1 MFTINLVDINLKCQP
16 ARRRAPGCFRPP
28 APFSPLSPHLSPRL
42 RLRTHE
48 RSTSTPPPGAGGGR
62 RGDED
67 DPPTTAPG
75 TAEIFKVS
83 SSALLLI
90 SFTPPYLLRP
100 NPGLQRYKRTHA
112 HPMGSKAMLTWDAEW
127 CSWSFLQGFLI
138 GQLSVIIMICAFIKY
153 FIFSD
158 PSTDKTPKRSASQKG
173 RTKTIH
179 KKKSTVLRNPPP
191 MTTATILSKTYY
203 NVHSH
208 QPESLDWF
216 NVLIAQAIAQ
226 FRDDART
233 DGAILDSLNKVING
247 PNKPDFLDRIK
258 ITEISLGE
266 DFPIFSNCRITP
278 SPDEPGKLQARMDVD
293 LSDVITLGVET
304 RLLLNYPKPLVAVLP
319 VGLSVSIL
327 RFSGTLSISFIP
339 SQENTSNSTTLTFSL
354 LDDYRLDL
362 SVRSLVGA
370 RSRLQDV
377 PKIAQ
382 LIESRIHAW
391 IDERVVEPK
400 FQQIVL
406 PSLWPRKHTTREHA
420 PEPSTDSDGPDK
432 NNGTFNFRGEGEG
445 SIRSSGNAG
454 FGSHRSNPMRQ
465 RRTPLM
471 AMHHHDAYPA
481 N

>member
-1 MFTINLVDINLKCQP
+1 M
-16 ARRRAPGCFRPP
+16 
-28 APFSPLSPHLSPRL
+28 
-42 RLRTHE
+42 
-48 RSTSTPPPGAGGGR
+48 STSPATTGKWAFSSPDSSQPRQLAPEPLQTMVSSPEPQQHEPANDAAGTRMADFNSHPLPPPLVHSR
-62 RGDED
+62 
-67 DPPTTAPG
+67 
-75 TAEIFKVS
+75 S
-83 SSALLLI
+83 S
-90 SFTPPYLLRP
+90 
-100 NPGLQRYKRTHA
+100 N
-112 HPMGSKAMLTWDAEW
+112 
-127 CSWSFLQGFLI
+127 WSFLQGFLI

-158 PSTDKTPKRSASQKG
+158 PSTDPKPKKSNSRKNKTL
-173 RTKTIH
+173 H

-191 MTTATILSKTYY
+191 LTTTTILSKTYY
-203 NVHSH
+203 NVNSH

-247 PNKPDFLDRIK
+247 PNKPDFLDTIK

-354 LDDYRLDL
+354 LDDYRLEL
-362 SVRSLVGA
+362 SVRSLVGS

-406 PSLWPRKHTTREHA
+406 PSLWPRKKTTREHV
-420 PEPSTDSDGPDK
+420 PDTSTDSDSVDK
-432 NNGTFNFRGEGEG
+432 GSFREGEG
-445 SIRSSGNAG
+445 SMRSSGNPG
-454 FGSHRSNPMRQ
+454 YGSHRSNSMRQ
-465 RRTPLM
+465 RRPPLM
-471 AMHHHDAYPA
+471 TAMHHHDPYPTP
-481 N
+481 

>member
-1 MFTINLVDINLKCQP
+1 M
-16 ARRRAPGCFRPP
+16 AE
-28 APFSPLSPHLSPRL
+28 
-42 RLRTHE
+42 TH
-48 RSTSTPPPGAGGGR
+48 
-62 RGDED
+62 
-67 DPPTTAPG
+67 
-75 TAEIFKVS
+75 
-83 SSALLLI
+83 
-90 SFTPPYLLRP
+90 
-100 NPGLQRYKRTHA
+100 
-112 HPMGSKAMLTWDAEW
+112 
-127 CSWSFLQGFLI
+127 SWSFLQGFLI

-158 PSTDKTPKRSASQKG
+158 PSTDPRPKRHSK
-173 RTKTIH
+173 KLH
-179 KKKSTVLRNPPP
+179 KKKSTSVLRNPPP
-191 MTTATILSKTYY
+191 LTTATILSKTYY

-233 DGAILDSLNKVING
+233 DGAILESLNKVING
-247 PNKPDFLDRIK
+247 PNKPDFLDTIK

-354 LDDYRLDL
+354 LDDYRLEL
-362 SVRSLVGA
+362 SVRSLVGS

-406 PSLWPRKHTTREHA
+406 PSLWPRKRTTREHA
-420 PEPSTDSDGPDK
+420 PDTSTDSDSIDK
-432 NNGTFNFRGEGEG
+432 GSNFREGGVGEG
-445 SIRSSGNAG
+445 SMRSA
-454 FGSHRSNPMRQ
+454 GSHRSNSIRQ
-465 RRTPLM
+465 RRPPLM
-471 AMHHHDAYPA
+471 TSMHPHHHDYPTP
-481 N
+481 

>member
-1 MFTINLVDINLKCQP
+1 MSTSPATGKWVFPSPSSTTTPLELLSPPPQPTIETLLESQTMSSNQQQP
-16 ARRRAPGCFRPP
+16 ADTAGMRG
-28 APFSPLSPHLSPRL
+28 
-42 RLRTHE
+42 
-48 RSTSTPPPGAGGGR
+48 TPPQPMVQSR
-62 RGDED
+62 
-67 DPPTTAPG
+67 
-75 TAEIFKVS
+75 S
-83 SSALLLI
+83 S
-90 SFTPPYLLRP
+90 
-100 NPGLQRYKRTHA
+100 N
-112 HPMGSKAMLTWDAEW
+112 
-127 CSWSFLQGFLI
+127 WSFFQGFLI

-158 PSTDKTPKRSASQKG
+158 PNTDPRPKKNNRKS
-173 RTKTIH
+173 KTIY

-226 FRDDART
+226 FRDDARS
-233 DGAILDSLNKVING
+233 DDAILESLNKVMNG
-247 PNKPDFLDRIK
+247 PNKPDFLDNIK

-354 LDDYRLDL
+354 LDDYRLEL

-406 PSLWPRKHTTREHA
+406 PSLWPRKKTTREHI
-420 PEPSTDSDGPDK
+420 PDTLTDSDSVDK
-432 NNGTFNFRGEGEG
+432 SSFASGEG
-445 SIRSSGNAG
+445 SMRSAGNM
-454 FGSHRSNPMRQ
+454 FGSHRSNSIRQ
-465 RRTPLM
+465 RRPPIVTGM
-471 AMHHHDAYPA
+471 YHHDSYPGS
-481 N
+481 

>member
-1 MFTINLVDINLKCQP
+1 MSTSPATRKWLFPPPRTKTLQHPQLVPLPIPTMASVHEQAADT
-16 ARRRAPGCFRPP
+16 AGTRMAAP
-28 APFSPLSPHLSPRL
+28 APLVAP
-42 RLRTHE
+42 
-48 RSTSTPPPGAGGGR
+48 RST
-62 RGDED
+62 
-67 DPPTTAPG
+67 
-75 TAEIFKVS
+75 K
-83 SSALLLI
+83 SALLPCVLRLKVAFFTTALDRYTFFLFNHLI
-90 SFTPPYLLRP
+90 EFV
-100 NPGLQRYKRTHA
+100 
-112 HPMGSKAMLTWDAEW
+112 LTMDDDE

-158 PSTDKTPKRSASQKG
+158 PSTDAKPQRSASRKSKL
-173 RTKTIH
+173 KTIH

-233 DGAILDSLNKVING
+233 DGAILDSLNKVLNG

-420 PEPSTDSDGPDK
+420 PDAMTDSDGLDK
-432 NNGTFNFRGEGEG
+432 ASSSYREGGGEG
-445 SIRSSGNAG
+445 SMRAAGNAG
-454 FGSHRSNPMRQ
+454 FGSHRSNSMRQ
-465 RRTPLM
+465 RRAPLM
-471 AMHHHDAYPA
+471 TTMQHHHDGYPA
-481 N
+481 T

>member
-1 MFTINLVDINLKCQP
+1 MDN
-16 ARRRAPGCFRPP
+16 
-28 APFSPLSPHLSPRL
+28 
-42 RLRTHE
+42 
-48 RSTSTPPPGAGGGR
+48 
-62 RGDED
+62 
-67 DPPTTAPG
+67 
-75 TAEIFKVS
+75 
-83 SSALLLI
+83 
-90 SFTPPYLLRP
+90 Y
-100 NPGLQRYKRTHA
+100 
-112 HPMGSKAMLTWDAEW
+112 
-127 CSWSFLQGFLI
+127 SWSFLQGFLI

-158 PSTDKTPKRSASQKG
+158 PSTDSSSSSRSKRNHNSSSRKL
-173 RTKTIH
+173 H
-179 KKKSTVLRNPPP
+179 KKKSTSVLRNPPP
-191 MTTATILSKTYY
+191 LTTATILSKTYY

-247 PNKPDFLDRIK
+247 PNKPDFLDTIK

-278 SPDEPGKLQARMDVD
+278 SLEEPGNLQAKMDVD

-354 LDDYRLDL
+354 LDDYRLEL
-362 SVRSLVGA
+362 SVRSLVGS

-406 PSLWPRKHTTREHA
+406 PSLWPRKRTTREHA
-420 PEPSTDSDGPDK
+420 PDTSTDSDSIDK
-432 NNGTFNFRGEGEG
+432 NTTTTGGEG
-445 SIRSSGNAG
+445 SMRSG
-454 FGSHRSNPMRQ
+454 GSHRSNSMRQ
-465 RRTPLM
+465 RRAPLM
-471 AMHHHDAYPA
+471 TAMHHHDYPTP
-481 N
+481 

>member
-1 MFTINLVDINLKCQP
+1 M
-16 ARRRAPGCFRPP
+16 
-28 APFSPLSPHLSPRL
+28 
-42 RLRTHE
+42 E
-48 RSTSTPPPGAGGGR
+48 
-62 RGDED
+62 E
-67 DPPTTAPG
+67 
-75 TAEIFKVS
+75 
-83 SSALLLI
+83 
-90 SFTPPYLLRP
+90 
-100 NPGLQRYKRTHA
+100 
-112 HPMGSKAMLTWDAEW
+112 

-158 PSTDKTPKRSASQKG
+158 PSTDPKPRKSASRKN
-173 RTKTIH
+173 KTLH

-191 MTTATILSKTYY
+191 LTTATILSKTYY

-247 PNKPDFLDRIK
+247 PNKPDFLDTIK

-278 SPDEPGKLQARMDVD
+278 SSEEPGKLQAKMDID

-354 LDDYRLDL
+354 LDDYRLEL
-362 SVRSLVGA
+362 SVRSLVGS

-406 PSLWPRKHTTREHA
+406 PSLWPRKKTTREHV
-420 PEPSTDSDGPDK
+420 PDTSTDSDSVDK
-432 NNGTFNFRGEGEG
+432 GSYREGDG
-445 SIRSSGNAG
+445 SMRSSGNAG
-454 FGSHRSNPMRQ
+454 FGSHRSNSMRQ
-465 RRTPLM
+465 RRPPLM
-471 AMHHHDAYPA
+471 ATMHHHDSYPA
-481 N
+481 P

>member
-1 MFTINLVDINLKCQP
+1 MSTSPATETWAFPSSSSQP
-16 ARRRAPGCFRPP
+16 RQPITTATPSITAATANMASASSQNQPVV
-28 APFSPLSPHLSPRL
+28 AANIAAESQSSPHSQSPPLQPLVPR
-42 RLRTHE
+42 
-48 RSTSTPPPGAGGGR
+48 
-62 RGDED
+62 
-67 DPPTTAPG
+67 
-75 TAEIFKVS
+75 S
-83 SSALLLI
+83 SS
-90 SFTPPYLLRP
+90 
-100 NPGLQRYKRTHA
+100 N
-112 HPMGSKAMLTWDAEW
+112 
-127 CSWSFLQGFLI
+127 WSFLQGFLI

-158 PSTDKTPKRSASQKG
+158 PSTDSSSSRSKRNNSSSRKL
-173 RTKTIH
+173 H
-179 KKKSTVLRNPPP
+179 KKKSTSVLRNPPP
-191 MTTATILSKTYY
+191 LTTATILSKTYY

-247 PNKPDFLDRIK
+247 PNKPDFLDTIK

-354 LDDYRLDL
+354 LDDYRLEL
-362 SVRSLVGA
+362 SVRSLVGS

-406 PSLWPRKHTTREHA
+406 PSLWPRKRTTREHA
-420 PEPSTDSDGPDK
+420 PDTSTDSDSIDK
-432 NNGTFNFRGEGEG
+432 G
-445 SIRSSGNAG
+445 SNYRDGGVVGGGGGAGVGGGGGVIGGGSGDG
-454 FGSHRSNPMRQ
+454 SMSFGGSHRSNSMRQ
-465 RRTPLM
+465 RRPPLM
-471 AMHHHDAYPA
+471 TTMHHHDYPTP
-481 N
+481 

>member
-1 MFTINLVDINLKCQP
+1 MDGN
-16 ARRRAPGCFRPP
+16 
-28 APFSPLSPHLSPRL
+28 
-42 RLRTHE
+42 
-48 RSTSTPPPGAGGGR
+48 
-62 RGDED
+62 
-67 DPPTTAPG
+67 
-75 TAEIFKVS
+75 
-83 SSALLLI
+83 
-90 SFTPPYLLRP
+90 Y
-100 NPGLQRYKRTHA
+100 
-112 HPMGSKAMLTWDAEW
+112 
-127 CSWSFLQGFLI
+127 SWSFLQGFLI

-158 PSTDKTPKRSASQKG
+158 PSSDLARPKRPSTADTSSNSNNG
-173 RTKTIH
+173 RKLQ
-179 KKKSTVLRNPPP
+179 KKKSTSVLRNPPP
-191 MTTATILSKTYY
+191 LTTATILSKTYY
-203 NVHSH
+203 NVNSH

-247 PNKPDFLDRIK
+247 PIKPDFLDTIK

-278 SPDEPGKLQARMDVD
+278 SGVEEPGKLQARMDVD

-319 VGLSVSIL
+319 VGLAVSIL

-354 LDDYRLDL
+354 LDDYRLEL
-362 SVRSLVGA
+362 SVRSLVGS

-406 PSLWPRKHTTREHA
+406 PSLWPRKRTTREHA
-420 PEPSTDSDGPDK
+420 PDVGGDGDSAVEKGSVGGGSGVGAGEAGGP
-432 NNGTFNFRGEGEG
+432 FAQRSG
-445 SIRSSGNAG
+445 SVRMRRAAG
-454 FGSHRSNPMRQ
+454 AF
-465 RRTPLM
+465 
-471 AMHHHDAYPA
+471 A
-481 N
+481 